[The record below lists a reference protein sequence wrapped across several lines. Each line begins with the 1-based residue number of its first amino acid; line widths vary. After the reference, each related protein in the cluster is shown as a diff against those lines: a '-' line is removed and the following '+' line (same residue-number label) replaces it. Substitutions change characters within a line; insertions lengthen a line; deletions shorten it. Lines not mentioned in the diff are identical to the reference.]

1 MLSAL
6 YSRRVLVAVQCSA
19 FQPAALA
26 YRCVPFAGVWCGE
39 SCELCAARAVAR
51 LLYECATRDSLD
63 RRPRLELA
71 ACKALAPSWLP
82 NIRVLCL
89 AGAPICKTDR
99 RSCSSERCLL
109 RCSLSG
115 ILKANGHN
123 RERLAAIISN
133 RRRRSNP
140 TTHPTNPTTHPRL
153 RFQAWLWLA

>member
-89 AGAPICKTDR
+89 AGAPICKTNR
-99 RSCSSERCLL
+99 RSSISPSAARCAVACPGSSKRTDTTVSDWP
-109 RCSLSG
+109 RSYPIG
-115 ILKANGHN
+115 AAAPILPLTPPILPLIQG
-123 RERLAAIISN
+123 
-133 RRRRSNP
+133 
-140 TTHPTNPTTHPRL
+140 
-153 RFQAWLWLA
+153 